1 MNVSM
6 NSSAAL
12 ASSAGSATGASV
24 AAGIS
29 VLKKALDIEAQ
40 NALQL
45 INAISQSQQGSLPPN
60 LGNNINTT
68 A

>member
-1 MNVSM
+1 MDVNMNT
-6 NSSAAL
+6 SAAAAL
-12 ASSAGSATGASV
+12 SAGS

-45 INAISQSQQGSLPPN
+45 INAISQPQQVSLPPN

>member
-1 MNVSM
+1 MDVSM

-12 ASSAGSATGASV
+12 ASSVGS

-29 VLKKALDIEAQ
+29 ILKKALDIEAQ

-45 INAISQSQQGSLPPN
+45 INAISQPQQGSLPPN